1 MILSVLLLLLLD
13 IILLPNVS
21 ISFQNVMVVNKGR
34 NKGRNKGC
42 LGFSTN
48 IRTIPAIHHVH
59 YSNNYIGENNNN
71 NSYNNDVRDKSFEFE
86 DLFLQLGEEKR
97 GEKRRE
103 KERRGKE
110 KMERRTWREWWER
123 RGLC

>member
-1 MILSVLLLLLLD
+1 
-13 IILLPNVS
+13 
-21 ISFQNVMVVNKGR
+21 MVVNKGR

-59 YSNNYIGENNNN
+59 YSNNHIGENNNN
-71 NSYNNDVRDKSFEFE
+71 NSYNNDIRDKSFEFE

-97 GEKRRE
+97 REEERRGEKRKRE
-103 KERRGKE
+103 DGEE
-110 KMERRTWREWWER
+110 DMERRTWREWWER

>member
-1 MILSVLLLLLLD
+1 
-13 IILLPNVS
+13 
-21 ISFQNVMVVNKGR
+21 MVVKKGR
-34 NKGRNKGC
+34 NKDC

-59 YSNNYIGENNNN
+59 YSNNDIGENNNNNNN

-97 GEKRRE
+97 REEERKGEKRERE
-103 KERRGKE
+103 DGEEDMEGMVGEERIVLIRSAA
-110 KMERRTWREWWER
+110 R
-123 RGLC
+123 